1 MWPDRNSQ
9 ALRLSMPAADAQ
21 RGSRRIGRM
30 IRFVSKL
37 RASIALGMLC
47 AGCAF
52 FNAQAQTPPAGY
64 PARPIRIIVG
74 SAPGGGADIMARAVG
89 THLAERWGRA
99 VVVDNRAGGGGVI
112 AMELLAQAPPDG
124 YTLFGGASLI
134 ITATPMKK
142 VRFDTRTALAPIVQ
156 LTSSPFLVL
165 VPPTLPVNSVRE
177 LIAYAKARP
186 NALSYGSA
194 GIGSFAHLGTEL
206 FKYMAGG
213 LDMVHV
219 PYKGYG
225 QALTDLMG
233 GQFQL
238 LLTSGL
244 GGAPYLKSGRL
255 KAFAAT
261 SARRLA
267 AFPELP
273 TVAESGVPE
282 FQLENMHAL
291 YAPAGVPS
299 AILNA
304 VNVEAQRL
312 MHSPEMTSRL
322 AAEGAEAAPA
332 NSPDE
337 FRRTFVKQVDLW
349 ERFIQRSGIKIEN

>member
-1 MWPDRNSQ
+1 
-9 ALRLSMPAADAQ
+9 MPAAAAQ
-21 RGSRRIGRM
+21 RGSRKIGGM
-30 IRFVSKL
+30 NLQNTKL
-37 RASIALGMLC
+37 YFARALGLLC
-47 AGCAF
+47 LSSAF
-52 FNAQAQTPPAGY
+52 VCAQAQTPPAGY

-89 THLAERWGRA
+89 THLSEKWGKSI
-99 VVVDNRAGGGGVI
+99 VVDNRGGGGGVI
-112 AMELLAQAPPDG
+112 AVEMLTQAPPDG

-142 VRFDTRTALAPIVQ
+142 VRFDTRRVLAPVVQ
-156 LTSSPFLVL
+156 LTSSPFLL
-165 VPPTLPVNSVRE
+165 LAPPSLPANSVRE
-177 LIAYAKARP
+177 LIALAKAKP

-213 LDMVHV
+213 IDMVHV

-233 GQFQL
+233 GQIQV

-244 GGAPYLKSGRL
+244 GGTPYLKSGRL
-255 KAFAAT
+255 KVLAAT

-267 AFPELP
+267 AFPAVP
-273 TVAESGVPE
+273 TVMEAGIAD

-291 YAPAGVPS
+291 YAPAGVPV

-332 NSPDE
+332 NTPEE

>member
-1 MWPDRNSQ
+1 MFANSSI
-9 ALRLSMPAADAQ
+9 AITPAVYTRLSFDPVKDFIPISM
-21 RGSRRIGRM
+21 
-30 IRFVSKL
+30 VS
-37 RASIALGMLC
+37 S
-47 AGCAF
+47 
-52 FNAQAQTPPAGY
+52 Y
-64 PARPIRIIVG
+64 P
-74 SAPGGGADIMARAVG
+74 
-89 THLAERWGRA
+89 
-99 VVVDNRAGGGGVI
+99 
-112 AMELLAQAPPDG
+112 
-124 YTLFGGASLI
+124 F
-134 ITATPMKK
+134 
-142 VRFDTRTALAPIVQ
+142 
-156 LTSSPFLVL
+156 VL
-165 VPPTLPVNSVRE
+165 VVHPAVTVKSVKE
-177 LIAYAKARP
+177 LIALAKAKP

-213 LDMVHV
+213 VDMVHV

-233 GQFQL
+233 GQIQL

-255 KAFAAT
+255 KALAAT

-267 AFPELP
+267 AFPDIP
-273 TVAESGVPE
+273 TVIEAGIADY
-282 FQLENMHAL
+282 QLENLHAL
-291 YAPAGVPS
+291 YAPAGVPV

-304 VNVEAQRL
+304 VNSEAQRL

-332 NSPDE
+332 NSPED

-349 ERFIQRSGIKIEN
+349 ERFIQRSGVKIEN

>member
-1 MWPDRNSQ
+1 MITLNST
-9 ALRLSMPAADAQ
+9 LRC
-21 RGSRRIGRM
+21 
-30 IRFVSKL
+30 
-37 RASIALGMLC
+37 ASALGLLC
-47 AGCAF
+47 AGGVFVCAH
-52 FNAQAQTPPAGY
+52 AQTPPAGY

-74 SAPGGGADIMARAVG
+74 SATGGGADIMTRAVG
-89 THLAERWGRA
+89 AHLSEKWGRS
-99 VVVDNRAGGGGVI
+99 VVVDNRGGGGGVI
-112 AMELLAQAPPDG
+112 ALEMLTQAPPDG

-142 VRFDTRTALAPIVQ
+142 VRFDTRMVLAPIVQ
-156 LTSSPFLVL
+156 LTSSPFLL
-165 VPPTLPVNSVRE
+165 LAPPSLPANSVRE
-177 LIAYAKARP
+177 LIALAKAKP

-206 FKYMAGG
+206 FKFMAGG

-233 GQFQL
+233 GQIQL

-244 GGAPYLKSGRL
+244 GGTPYLKSGRL
-255 KAFAAT
+255 KAIAAT

-267 AFPELP
+267 AFPEVP
-273 TVAESGVPE
+273 TVIEAGIAD

-291 YAPAGVPS
+291 YAPAGVPA

-304 VNVEAQRL
+304 VNGEAQRL
-312 MHSPEMTSRL
+312 MRSPEMTTRL
-322 AAEGAEAAPA
+322 AAEGADAAPA
-332 NSPDE
+332 NTPEE
-337 FRRTFVKQVDLW
+337 FRQIFVKQVDLW
-349 ERFIQRSGIKIEN
+349 ERFIQRSGIRIEN

>member
-1 MWPDRNSQ
+1 
-9 ALRLSMPAADAQ
+9 MPAAKVR
-21 RGSRRIGRM
+21 RGSRRIAGM
-30 IRFVSKL
+30 IPPSMKL
-37 RASIALGMLC
+37 HCARLLGLLSVCGALAC
-47 AGCAF
+47 AH
-52 FNAQAQTPPAGY
+52 AQTPPAGF

-74 SAPGGGADIMARAVG
+74 SAPGGGADLMTRAVG
-89 THLAERWGRA
+89 AHLTEKWGRS
-99 VVVDNRAGGGGVI
+99 VVVDNRGGGGGVI
-112 AMELLAQAPPDG
+112 ALEMLAQAPPDG

-142 VRFDTRTALAPIVQ
+142 VRFDTRRVLAPVVQ
-156 LTSSPFLVL
+156 LTSSPFLL
-165 VPPTLPVNSVRE
+165 LAPPSLPANSVRE
-177 LIAYAKARP
+177 LIALAKAKP

-213 LDMVHV
+213 IDMVHV

-233 GQFQL
+233 GQIQL

-244 GGAPYLKSGRL
+244 GGSPYLKSGRL
-255 KAFAAT
+255 KAIAAT
-261 SARRLA
+261 SARRLVV
-267 AFPELP
+267 FPDVP
-273 TVAESGVPE
+273 TVIEAGIAD

-291 YAPAGVPS
+291 YAPTGVPV

-304 VNVEAQRL
+304 VNGEAQRL
-312 MHSPEMTSRL
+312 MRAAEMSARL
-322 AAEGAEAAPA
+322 AAEGAEAAPP
-332 NSPDE
+332 NSVDE

>member
-1 MWPDRNSQ
+1 MPAVEARDGSRKIQRMMKFIS
-9 ALRLSMPAADAQ
+9 ALR
-21 RGSRRIGRM
+21 RGFKTG
-30 IRFVSKL
+30 L
-37 RASIALGMLC
+37 LC
-47 AGCAF
+47 ASAACTCAH
-52 FNAQAQTPPAGY
+52 AQTPPPGY

-89 THLAERWGRA
+89 TQLTERWGRA

-134 ITATPMKK
+134 ITATPMRK
-142 VRFDTRTALAPIVQ
+142 VRFDTRVALAPIVQ
-156 LTSSPFLVL
+156 LTTSPYLVL
-165 VPPTLPVNSVRE
+165 VPPALPVNSVRE

-206 FKYMAGG
+206 FKFMAGG
-213 LDMVHV
+213 IDMVHV

-233 GQFQL
+233 GQIQF

-255 KAFAAT
+255 KALAAT

-267 AFPELP
+267 AFPEVP
-273 TVAESGVPE
+273 TVMEAGIAD

-291 YAPAGVPS
+291 YAPAGVPA

-304 VNVEAQRL
+304 VNVEAHRL

-332 NSPDE
+332 NTPEE
-337 FRRTFVKQVDLW
+337 FRRTFVKQVNLW
-349 ERFIQRSGIKIEN
+349 EHFIQRSGIKIEN

>member
-1 MWPDRNSQ
+1 
-9 ALRLSMPAADAQ
+9 MPAAAQ
-21 RGSRRIGRM
+21 RGSRKIGGM
-30 IRFVSKL
+30 NLQNTKL
-37 RASIALGMLC
+37 YFARALGLLC
-47 AGCAF
+47 LSGAF
-52 FNAQAQTPPAGY
+52 VCAQAQTPPAGY

-89 THLAERWGRA
+89 THLSEKWGRSI
-99 VVVDNRAGGGGVI
+99 VVDNRGGGGGVI
-112 AMELLAQAPPDG
+112 ALEMLTQAPPDG

-142 VRFDTRTALAPIVQ
+142 VRFDTRRVLAPVVQ
-156 LTSSPFLVL
+156 LTSSPFLL
-165 VPPTLPVNSVRE
+165 LAPPSLPANSVRE
-177 LIAYAKARP
+177 LIALAKAKP

-213 LDMVHV
+213 IDMVHV
-219 PYKGYG
+219 PYTGYG
-225 QALTDLMG
+225 QALTALMG
-233 GQFQL
+233 GQIQV

-244 GGAPYLKSGRL
+244 GGTPYLKSGRL
-255 KAFAAT
+255 KVLAAT

-267 AFPELP
+267 AFPAVP
-273 TVAESGVPE
+273 TVMEAGIAD

-291 YAPAGVPS
+291 YAPAGVPV

-332 NSPDE
+332 NTPEE

>member
-1 MWPDRNSQ
+1 MFSIPIRHTSR
-9 ALRLSMPAADAQ
+9 AIFAVIAACACGAAAAQ
-21 RGSRRIGRM
+21 
-30 IRFVSKL
+30 
-37 RASIALGMLC
+37 
-47 AGCAF
+47 
-52 FNAQAQTPPAGY
+52 PAGY

-89 THLAERWGRA
+89 THLAEQWGKS
-99 VVVDNRAGGGGVI
+99 VVVDNRGGGGGVI
-112 AMELLAQAPPDG
+112 ALEMLAQSPPDG

-142 VRFDTRTALAPIVQ
+142 VRFDTRRVLAPVVQ
-156 LTSSPFLVL
+156 LTSSPFLL
-165 VPPTLPVNSVRE
+165 LAPPSLPANSVRE
-177 LIAYAKARP
+177 LIALAKAKP

-213 LDMVHV
+213 VDMVHV

-233 GQFQL
+233 GQIQL

-255 KAFAAT
+255 KALAAT

-267 AFPELP
+267 AFPDIP
-273 TVAESGVPE
+273 TVIEAGIAD
-282 FQLENMHAL
+282 FQLENLHAL
-291 YAPAGVPS
+291 YAPAGVPV

-304 VNVEAQRL
+304 VNSEAQRL
-312 MHSPEMTSRL
+312 MHSPEMKSRL

-332 NSPDE
+332 NSPAE
-337 FRRTFVKQVDLW
+337 FRQTFVKQVDLW
-349 ERFIQRSGIKIEN
+349 ERFIQRSGVKIEN